1 MLDLI
6 FLTVSLAFFVIAVAY
21 VHGCESLRGGS
32 GNA

>member
-6 FLTVSLAFFVIAVAY
+6 FLTVSLVFFVIAVAY
-21 VHGCESLRGGS
+21 VHGCESLKGGG